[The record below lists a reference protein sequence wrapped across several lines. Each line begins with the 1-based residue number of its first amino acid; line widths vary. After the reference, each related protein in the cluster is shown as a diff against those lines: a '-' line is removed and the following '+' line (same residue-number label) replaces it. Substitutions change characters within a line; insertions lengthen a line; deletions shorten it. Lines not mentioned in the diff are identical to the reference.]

1 MVWGR
6 LGGDEAEEKEIEI
19 EKKKGEQGKN
29 CNFGMILLVVSVLE
43 GLGLSQG
50 SLACLG
56 SLCFAG
62 PPQLVEVWF

>member
-1 MVWGR
+1 MLEG
-6 LGGDEAEEKEIEI
+6 EETEEKKREIK
-19 EKKKGEQGKN
+19 KKKGEQGKSG
-29 CNFGMILLVVSVLE
+29 NFGMILLEVSVLE

-50 SLACLG
+50 RPACLG